1 RAGHGDR
8 QRTDRGNVRFVWQSC
23 FLVGGFHFRLHLLQV
38 AAFCRR
44 TGTVVAIE
52 LVRLRIPHDR
62 ERVAA
67 DAVQHRLCQS
77 EHRVRGDRRVH
88 RAAALLQDFDGG
100 ERGQRLFGRRHAVL
114 RQHRRARGPGR
125 SRVAVAAAH
134 VGARRAGHKRQRAY
148 QRGHSARAKDPALHA
163 ENKCAHESAP
173 ELHDAK
179 HAVLPRSARR
189 HQGNRPAIMRSHDA
203 PARALADCA
212 VSGNRSMRRSPRIVL
227 FACAVAL
234 AGCAAHVP
242 SKTRPSATVARPAA
256 PAVASANPL
265 ILVSI
270 DGYRADYLQ
279 RGLSPNLEALAS
291 RGVRAQWMIPSFPT
305 LTFPN
310 HYTLVTGL
318 YPDHH
323 GIVAN
328 EMEDPSIQP
337 DHHFTLKNREAVGD
351 GRWWDEATPL
361 WVSVQRQGGHAATMF
376 WPGSEAQVHGVRPDH
391 WHPFDAKIT
400 PEARVDQVLQWLDLP
415 RTQRPRF
422 ITLYFDQVD
431 HQAHGHGPDSNEVD
445 AALRQVDAALG
456 RLIEGLKQR
465 GLFDTANL

>member
-1 RAGHGDR
+1 
-8 QRTDRGNVRFVWQSC
+8 
-23 FLVGGFHFRLHLLQV
+23 
-38 AAFCRR
+38 
-44 TGTVVAIE
+44 
-52 LVRLRIPHDR
+52 
-62 ERVAA
+62 
-67 DAVQHRLCQS
+67 
-77 EHRVRGDRRVH
+77 
-88 RAAALLQDFDGG
+88 
-100 ERGQRLFGRRHAVL
+100 
-114 RQHRRARGPGR
+114 
-125 SRVAVAAAH
+125 
-134 VGARRAGHKRQRAY
+134 
-148 QRGHSARAKDPALHA
+148 
-163 ENKCAHESAP
+163 
-173 ELHDAK
+173 
-179 HAVLPRSARR
+179 
-189 HQGNRPAIMRSHDA
+189 
-203 PARALADCA
+203 
-212 VSGNRSMRRSPRIVL
+212 MRRSPRIVL

-376 WPGSEAQVHGVRPDH
+376 WPGSEAQIHGVRPDH

-431 HQAHGHGPDSNEVD
+431 HQAHGHRPDSNEVD

-465 GLFDTANL
+465 GLFDTANLVIVSDHGMAAVPPGHAIHLDGLFDTHRARAVMLGAVAGVEANAGEPLDARRLLAPHVHMHCWRKQEIPARLHYGTNARIPPIVCLAQTGWLITTRTAQAKHKRADLGEHGYDNADPRMRALFVAEGPAFRRGHVAPPFPNVDVYPLLAHLLRIAPEKNDGSIADVEAMLRSSGNR